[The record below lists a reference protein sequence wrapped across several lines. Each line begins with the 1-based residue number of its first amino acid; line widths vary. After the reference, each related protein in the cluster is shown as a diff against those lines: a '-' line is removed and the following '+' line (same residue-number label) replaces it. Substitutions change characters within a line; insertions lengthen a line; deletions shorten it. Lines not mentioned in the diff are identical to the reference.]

1 MITVTELNQMS
12 ETEFVTKI
20 GWVFENTP
28 WVSEKAWEYIPFS
41 SIESLHKIMT
51 EIVKQAPKQQQL
63 DLIRAHPDLGTR
75 IKINPISQTE
85 QNQVGL
91 HQLTVT
97 EFDRFVKINQR
108 YLKKF
113 GFPFILAVRGHNK
126 TSIYSSM
133 INRVNNPYQ
142 IEFETALTE
151 INKITLFR
159 LRDLLMNE
167 GGGTGMESPASDRV
181 MFYGKGDV
189 FTYRTYASPLKDVK
203 SIPESTVRGR
213 ENVIF
218 GVNITV
224 AIGGKQFL
232 SSFSEG
238 DNGLVVATDSMKN
251 FIQRQLASYCG
262 STIDGFLNE
271 VAQQFLQTY
280 PQMETVKITGEEI
293 PFLSTN
299 CITKHQLQK
308 SELVFKKSRNE
319 KSFSTV
325 EIIRSGD
332 TIKRISHISGVRE
345 LQLIKISGNSF
356 VGFVRDEYTSLPEDD
371 NRPLFVH
378 LNISWKYQQ
387 DHDIFGENP
396 EKYVL
401 AEQVTD
407 IATAV
412 FHDLDTKSIQQLIY
426 QIGIRILDR
435 FPQLSEVLFESQNRT
450 WETVV
455 DEIPHS
461 KGKVYTEPRPPYG
474 FQGFTVTKQDLEKEK
489 LSSVQKESKR

>member
-1 MITVTELNQMS
+1 MITITELNSMS
-12 ETEFVTKI
+12 RTEFIDKV
-20 GWVFENTP
+20 GWVYENTT
-28 WVSEKAWEYIPFS
+28 WISEKSWGFRPFS
-41 SIESLHKIMT
+41 SIESLHKVMT
-51 EIVKQAPKQQQL
+51 EMVKLAPKQQQL
-63 DLIRAHPDLGTR
+63 DLIRTHPDLGTR
-75 IKINPISQTE
+75 IKINPISQQE
-85 QNQVGL
+85 QSQAGL
-91 HQLTVT
+91 HQLSVT

-113 GFPFILAVRGHNK
+113 GFPFILAIRGHNK

-133 INRVNNPYQ
+133 INRLNNPYQ
-142 IEFETALTE
+142 IEFQTALTE

-159 LRDLLMNE
+159 LRDLVMNE
-167 GGGTGMESPASDRV
+167 GGGTGMESPSSDRV

-189 FTYRTYASPLKDVK
+189 FTYRTYATPLKGVK
-203 SIPESTVRGR
+203 SIPESAVIGR

-218 GVNITV
+218 GLNIMV

-232 SSFSEG
+232 SSFTEG

-251 FIQRQLASYCG
+251 LIQRRLSSYDG

-271 VAQQFLQTY
+271 VAQQFLLTY

-299 CITKHQLQK
+299 CLTKHQLQK
-308 SELVFKKSRNE
+308 SKLVFKKSRNE

-325 EIIRSGD
+325 EIIRCGD
-332 TIKRISHISGVRE
+332 SIKRIDHTSGVKD

-371 NRPLFVH
+371 NRPLFIH
-378 LNISWKYQQ
+378 LNISWRYNQEE
-387 DHDIFGENP
+387 DGFGENL

-407 IATAV
+407 IATTV
-412 FHDLDTKSIQQLIY
+412 FHELDTKSIQQLIY
-426 QIGIRILDR
+426 QIGLRVIER

-455 DEIPHS
+455 EEIPHS
-461 KGKVYTEPRPPYG
+461 LGKVYTEPRPPYG
-474 FQGFTVTKQDLEKEK
+474 FQGFSVTKQDLEKEK
-489 LSSVQKESKR
+489 WSSAQKEGKR